1 MARSGECSRWFRTA
15 AVRPCSWLLLG
26 LVAAGAACSDE
37 ADEPAACVGGG
48 APASGPADTHCTD
61 SSGAPIVQSIGACV
75 TGATGAAA
83 PAGEDVPEQEFG
95 VFYGTA
101 ASDDGCKYDVS
112 FSHSCIVQNQPVT
125 FDVTLRNKS
134 DGSAAT
140 GARPTTV
147 EAYMESGHIS
157 PSNTF
162 RGPEGPSGTYAIGPV
177 VFDRPGR
184 WVVRFH
190 FFETCSDIPA
200 DSPHGH
206 TAFYIDV
213 P

>member
-1 MARSGECSRWFRTA
+1 M
-15 AVRPCSWLLLG
+15 RPITGLLLLLG
-26 LVAAGAACSDE
+26 LATAGAACSD
-37 ADEPAACVGGG
+37 DEEPCVSGGG
-48 APASGPADTHCTD
+48 PVSGPADTHCTD
-61 SSGAPIVQSIGACV
+61 SAGMPIVQSIGACV
-75 TGATGAAA
+75 SAASA
-83 PAGEDVPEQEFG
+83 ADLQAGDEPEEFG
-95 VFYGTA
+95 VFYGSQ

-112 FSHSCIVQNQPVT
+112 FTHSCIAVDRPVT
-125 FDVTLRNKS
+125 FDVTLLEKS
-134 DGSAAT
+134 DGSAAS
-140 GARPTTV
+140 GARPSTV
-147 EAYMESGHIS
+147 EAYMEDGHIS
-157 PSNTF
+157 PSNSF
-162 RGPEGPSGTYAIGPV
+162 RGPESPAGTYAIGPV

>member
-1 MARSGECSRWFRTA
+1 MARSGRRSRWLRRTV
-15 AVRPCSWLLLG
+15 VRPGSWLLLG
-26 LVAAGAACSDE
+26 LMTAGAACSGDE

-48 APASGPADTHCTD
+48 GPVSGPADTHCID
-61 SSGAPIVQSIGACV
+61 SSGTAIVQSIGACM
-75 TGATGAAA
+75 TGAAGAAA
-83 PAGEDVPEQEFG
+83 PESDAVEEFG
-95 VFYGTA
+95 VFYGAA

-112 FSHSCIVQNQPVT
+112 FTHSCIVQNEPVT
-125 FDVTLRNKS
+125 FDVSLRRKS

-147 EAYMESGHIS
+147 EVYMEDGHIS
-157 PSNTF
+157 PSNDF
-162 RGPEGPSGTYAIGPV
+162 RGPERPPGTYAIGPV
-177 VFDRPGR
+177 EFDRPGR

>member
-1 MARSGECSRWFRTA
+1 MARSDGRSRWFRTA
-15 AVRPCSWLLLG
+15 AVRPLSWLLLA
-26 LVAAGAACSDE
+26 LVTSGAACSDE
-37 ADEPAACVGGG
+37 EEEPPCVGGG
-48 APASGPADTHCTD
+48 APAVGPADTHCTD
-61 SSGAPIVQSIGACV
+61 SAGMPVVQSIGACV
-75 TGATGAAA
+75 TGAAAGAP
-83 PAGEDVPEQEFG
+83 PAGGDEPEQEFG

-112 FSHSCIVQNQPVT
+112 FSHSCIVQNRPVT

-147 EAYMESGHIS
+147 EAYLESGHIS
-157 PSNTF
+157 PSNNF
-162 RGPEGPSGTYAIGPV
+162 SGPEGPAGTYAIGPV